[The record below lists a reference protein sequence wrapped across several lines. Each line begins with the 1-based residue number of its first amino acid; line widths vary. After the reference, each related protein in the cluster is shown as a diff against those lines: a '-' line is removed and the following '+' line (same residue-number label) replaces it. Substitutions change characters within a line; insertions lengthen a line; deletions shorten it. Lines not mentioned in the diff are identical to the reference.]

1 MWASMSL
8 LKLNGNVLAVQ
19 VNTNKTFLDVSEFA
33 LILSKGY
40 LDLYNF
46 LKGNHTYIVQYTA
59 FMLERFR
66 HEFDVIPLW

>member
-8 LKLNGNVLAVQ
+8 LKLNGDVLAVH

-46 LKGNHTYIVQYTA
+46 AKGNHI
-59 FMLERFR
+59 
-66 HEFDVIPLW
+66 

>member
-8 LKLNGNVLAVQ
+8 LKLNGDVLAVH

-33 LILSKGY
+33 LISSKGY

-46 LKGNHTYIVQYTA
+46 VKGNHIELSTQLSCSNGSVTNL
-59 FMLERFR
+59 M
-66 HEFDVIPLW
+66 